1 MGIILKQSAKNLVTT
16 YLGFGIGAINT
27 LFLYTNFLEQEYY
40 GLVSFLLSAANL
52 VWPLMAFGVHNTL
65 VKFYSSYDSETEKDK
80 LLTMVLFLPLLLAV
94 VLGFMGFLGYG
105 AILDYF
111 DDGNSLVQPYVWL
124 IFVIAVATAY
134 FEVFFSW
141 SKVNYQSVFG
151 NVMREVFHRLCIS
164 LLLVGVFLEWISVE
178 GFIYATGG
186 VFVLRALLMMLYAFS
201 LYFPKLNFS
210 LPHNKISVLKYSA
223 LILIAGSVAVAL
235 LDLDKVMIEHY
246 LPIENV
252 AIYGIAIYIASVI
265 GVPSKAMHQITYP
278 LTAILLNK
286 NDKEGLRDLYK
297 KSSINLLVIGGFI
310 FLLIVTNVRQVYQL
324 IPDEYQLSF
333 SIVVLISCVKLYDN
347 LLGNNNSILF
357 NSDYYRL
364 VLVVGVA
371 LAILAFVLNLFLIP
385 EFGLF
390 GAAMATFLAFAIYNS
405 SKIYLVMWKFKM
417 HPFSKKTLYGIMCI
431 LLFGLGFYYWDFQF
445 HPVVNILLKS
455 LLLALLYLPVI
466 YALRLSADINLLLD
480 QILKGRQTPEK

>member
-1 MGIILKQSAKNLVTT
+1 MGIILKQSAKNLFTT

-52 VWPLMAFGVHNTL
+52 LWPLMAFGVHNTL
-65 VKFYSSYDSETEKDK
+65 VTFYSSYDSETEKDK

-94 VLGFMGFLGYG
+94 FLGVVGMLSYDL
-105 AILDYF
+105 ILGYF
-111 DDGNSLVQPYVWL
+111 AEGNALVQPYVWL
-124 IFVIAVATAY
+124 IFVIALATAY

-141 SKVNYQSVFG
+141 SKINYQSVFG
-151 NVMREVFHRLCIS
+151 NVMREVFHRLCVS
-164 LLLVGVFLEWISVE
+164 LLLVGVFLELITVE

-186 VFVLRALLMMLYAFS
+186 VFVLRALLMMLYAFG

-210 LPHNKISVLKYSA
+210 LPANKISILKYSA
-223 LILIAGSVAVAL
+223 LILIAGSVAVIL

-286 NDKEGLRDLYK
+286 RDREGLKDLYK
-297 KSSINLLVIGGFI
+297 KSSINLLVISGFI
-310 FLLIVTNVRQVYQL
+310 FLLIVTNVRQVYEL
-324 IPDEYQLSF
+324 IPEEYQLSF
-333 SIVVLISCVKLYDN
+333 SIVILISGVKLYDN

-364 VLVVGVA
+364 VLLIGVA
-371 LAILAFVLNLFLIP
+371 LAILAFLLNLVFIP
-385 EFGLF
+385 DFGLF
-390 GAAMATFLAFAIYNS
+390 GAAMATFIAFAIYNT
-405 SKIYLVMWKFKM
+405 SKIYIVIWKFRI
-417 HPFSKKTLYGIMCI
+417 HPFSMKTVYGILSV
-431 LLFGLGFYYWDFQF
+431 LLFSFGFYYWDFSF

-455 LLLALLYLPVI
+455 ILLGLLYLPAV
-466 YALRLSADINLLLD
+466 YALRLSEDINILL
-480 QILKGRQTPEK
+480 QKILKRG